1 MLSIILN
8 ECGHKVYPVQSGKVA
23 LKIIQNENPDL
34 ILLDIN
40 MTEVNGYEICK
51 QLKDD
56 ENFTNVP
63 VIFISSTKEEIDF
76 VRAFNVGGSDYL
88 TKPFQFEEVKSRIG
102 THLQLRNLLSKKNEY
117 EAKENIINERD
128 QKLLMDKL
136 QIGLLIFDNYT
147 QLIFYNDKAL
157 QLIGFSGDQFFER
170 FLTEEVIIV
179 NTMDGA
185 GTFKNLVVNK
195 IVNNQIRLE
204 NYIIEVNHGDKADK
218 IWLLIN
224 AIPEFNAENK
234 LQQIIITMIDIS
246 ERKKAE
252 GALIQSHEQLKQF
265 ASHINTARD
274 EEKVVL
280 ARELHD
286 NVAQT
291 LIAVKIDLGLLKQ
304 KLSNKDQQINSDETA
319 EYLQHLYILVDNT
332 IKKVRNLITELW
344 P

>member
-1 MLSIILN
+1 
-8 ECGHKVYPVQSGKVA
+8 
-23 LKIIQNENPDL
+23 
-34 ILLDIN
+34 
-40 MTEVNGYEICK
+40 
-51 QLKDD
+51 
-56 ENFTNVP
+56 
-63 VIFISSTKEEIDF
+63 
-76 VRAFNVGGSDYL
+76 
-88 TKPFQFEEVKSRIG
+88 
-102 THLQLRNLLSKKNEY
+102 
-117 EAKENIINERD
+117 
-128 QKLLMDKL
+128 MDKL

-179 NTMDGA
+179 NTMDGV

-291 LIAVKIDLGLLKQ
+291 LI
-304 KLSNKDQQINSDETA
+304 
-319 EYLQHLYILVDNT
+319 
-332 IKKVRNLITELW
+332 LW
-344 P
+344 PSRY